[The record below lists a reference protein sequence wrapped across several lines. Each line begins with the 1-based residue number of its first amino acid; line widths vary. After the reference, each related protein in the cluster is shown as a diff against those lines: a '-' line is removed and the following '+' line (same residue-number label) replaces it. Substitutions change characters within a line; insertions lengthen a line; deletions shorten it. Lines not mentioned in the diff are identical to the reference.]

1 MISLSPFYANLLR
14 CNHLRGDMMIKL
26 DTSSVSLTYPTS
38 SYQELEAARRL
49 IVLVPNDVNSTAVTH
64 RVWKLAQATGC
75 QILFLSLCTDGAE
88 ESSLRRQLITMS
100 AMIQDGKLCAEAR
113 VEIGSNWVNVVR
125 SELQDGDMIVCFA
138 EQRAGLLHR
147 PLSQILQSNIKAP
160 VYILS
165 GLAPQDLPRS
175 NWLSQIFA
183 WVGSIGIII
192 GFCLLQVRIT
202 SLSQDWAQTTLVILS
217 VIGETWLIW
226 GWNSLFS

>member
-1 MISLSPFYANLLR
+1 
-14 CNHLRGDMMIKL
+14 MMIKL
-26 DTSSVSLTYPTS
+26 DTSSASLTHQTS
-38 SYQELEAARRL
+38 SYKDLEAASRL
-49 IVLVPNDVNSTAVTH
+49 IVLVPAEVNFTAVTH
-64 RVWKLAQATGC
+64 RVWELARATGC

-100 AMIQDGKLCAEAR
+100 AMIQDGKLCVEAR
-113 VEIGSNWVNVVR
+113 VEMESNWVNAVR
-125 SELQDGDMIVCFA
+125 SEAQEGDLIVCLA

-165 GLAPQDLPRS
+165 GLVSQDLPRS

-183 WVGSIGIII
+183 WIGSIGIII
-192 GFCLLQVRIT
+192 GSCLLQVRIT
-202 SLSQDWAQTTLVILS
+202 SLSQDWAQTTLLIFS
-217 VIGETWLIW
+217 VIGEAWLIW

>member
-1 MISLSPFYANLLR
+1 
-14 CNHLRGDMMIKL
+14 MIKL

-38 SYQELEAARRL
+38 SYKELEAARRL
-49 IVLVPNDVNSTAVTH
+49 IVLVPADVNSTALTH

-75 QILFLSLCTDGAE
+75 QILFLSLCTDEAE

-100 AMIQDGKLCAEAR
+100 AMIQDGKVCVEAR
-113 VEIGSNWVNVVR
+113 VEIGSNWVQSVR
-125 SELQDGDMIVCFA
+125 SKVQEGDMIVCFA

-192 GFCLLQVRIT
+192 GACLLQVRIT
-202 SLSQDWAQTTLVILS
+202 SLPQDWAQTTLLIFS
-217 VIGETWLIW
+217 VIGEIWLVW